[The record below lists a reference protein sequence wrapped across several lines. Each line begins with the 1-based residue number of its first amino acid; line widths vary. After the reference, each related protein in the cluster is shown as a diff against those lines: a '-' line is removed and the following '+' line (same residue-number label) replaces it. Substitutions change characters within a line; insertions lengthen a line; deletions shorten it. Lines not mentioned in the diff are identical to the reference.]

1 MALTEEEIY
10 NIETYLK
17 SESGPKWM
25 TAIKM
30 VRLKDSLHIT
40 ETDYDEIDDS
50 LNEYVVNT
58 NAQFIRKS
66 RLPSR
71 YGNLRALWGHT
82 DKVKKGEISS
92 IFRQDNPIVDYKQ
105 ERFTNSDQNPNLF
118 ISHSFKDTDA
128 VIQLAMELDTHT
140 IYPWLAEMDI
150 PQGGRINGIVTNA
163 IYTCDFFGVYLSPHS
178 IASTWTAKEIEF
190 AMSSGQKIIGFIDT
204 SEQAI
209 NELKIAL
216 NQHKPEVR
224 EQVFQEFFDPNTGV
238 IFLGTKPRESTEVI
252 INSLKIVVNNWNT
265 LEELIKNHSS

>member
-1 MALTEEEIY
+1 MALTQEEIN

-17 SESGPKWM
+17 SESGPKWI
-25 TAIKM
+25 TAIKI

-40 ETDYDEIDDS
+40 ETDYDKIDDS
-50 LNEYVVNT
+50 LNEYVDNT
-58 NAQFIRKS
+58 NARFLRKS

-82 DKVKKGEISS
+82 NKVKKGEVSS
-92 IFRQDNPIVDYKQ
+92 IFRRDNPIDVFKRD
-105 ERFTNSDQNPNLF
+105 RLTNSDQNPNLF

-128 VIQLAMELDTHT
+128 VIQLAIELDTHT

-150 PQGGRINGIVTNA
+150 PQGERINGMVTNA

-190 AMSSGQKIIGFIDT
+190 AMSSGQKIMGFIDT
-204 SEQAI
+204 SDQAI

-216 NQHKPEVR
+216 DQHKPEVR
-224 EQVFQEFFDPNTGV
+224 EQVFQKFFDPNTGV
-238 IFLGTKPRESTEVI
+238 IFLGTKPKESTEVT
-252 INSLKIVVNNWNT
+252 INSLKIVVNNWDI
-265 LEELIKNHSS
+265 LQELIKNHSS